1 MMLKSKMESINNREI
16 EEQISEMVSKQLRR
30 EQLLEQRIKNLEA
43 KIEAKEISDRIK
55 HLERFQDLVIVLTVI
70 TIIYKI
76 FI

>member
-1 MMLKSKMESINNREI
+1 MESINNREI
-16 EEQISEMVSKQLRR
+16 EEQISEMANKQLRR

-43 KIEAKEISDRIK
+43 QIEAKEMSDRVK
-55 HLERFQDLVIVLTVI
+55 HLERFQDLVIVVTIV

>member
-1 MMLKSKMESINNREI
+1 MESINNREI
-16 EEQISEMVSKQLRR
+16 EEQISEMANKQLRR

-43 KIEAKEISDRIK
+43 QIEAKEMNDRIK
-55 HLERFQDLVIVLTVI
+55 HLERFQDLVIVITIV